1 MTAAPPRLQS
11 ADDVARLVVCRHGA
25 PGRGNAARRGA
36 HRQWRSRPRLRPGP
50 AAVAGAAAARRPPA
64 ADNRPLD
71 LTRLEA
77 LALQELVRAA
87 GQAVVKDTL
96 EDRLYGFNDDVGV
109 NALEAVISRLR
120 RRLAAAGSAVSIES
134 LRGIG
139 YRLRMG
145 GPA

>member
-1 MTAAPPRLQS
+1 M
-11 ADDVARLVVCRHGA
+11 
-25 PGRGNAARRGA
+25 
-36 HRQWRSRPRLRPGP
+36 
-50 AAVAGAAAARRPPA
+50 
-64 ADNRPLD
+64 
-71 LTRLEA
+71 
-77 LALQELVRAA
+77 
-87 GQAVVKDTL
+87 
-96 EDRLYGFNDDVGV
+96 

>member
-1 MTAAPPRLQS
+1 
-11 ADDVARLVVCRHGA
+11 
-25 PGRGNAARRGA
+25 
-36 HRQWRSRPRLRPGP
+36 
-50 AAVAGAAAARRPPA
+50 
-64 ADNRPLD
+64 
-71 LTRLEA
+71 
-77 LALQELVRAA
+77 
-87 GQAVVKDTL
+87 VVKDTL